1 MVPPLMHMFLETN
14 SVKVILRIMG
24 PTINCIMQFCKY
36 TILLRQM
43 SRIQKSVN
51 AIKEDLTSATAENRL
66 IFRSKVK
73 ILRRI
78 VIVAAITMYGGGL
91 CHRTVVPLL
100 RGTIVTP
107 DNVTIRPLPSP
118 THLIIL
124 DEQKSPTYEILFVLQ
139 VFAGF
144 VAYAIV
150 CGISGMSAL
159 LVLHTCSMLRIL
171 ANKMNRLVDK
181 KDVPE
186 MMVQR
191 RIADIVEYQMKIKR
205 FLKNIETITEN
216 IYLIEMVGCSCLLCL
231 IGYYIIMEWENN
243 NTAGVLIYATLQT
256 SFMFCIFIV
265 CYIGQLLVDE
275 NRFVGQTSGMINYY
289 HLSTKHMRSLILI
302 IAMSNHPMK
311 LVAGKMAEISLA
323 TFTDV
328 MKMSMGYLNILREVV

>member
-1 MVPPLMHMFLETN
+1 MENTSQVTKAEEDLKYATRYVELFLSPIGAWPVSPSSSFHSRILLRIRNVLSYFLLLLIMVPPLMHMFLETN

-78 VIVAAITMYGGGL
+78 VVVAAITMYGGGL

-205 FLKNIETITEN
+205 
-216 IYLIEMVGCSCLLCL
+216 
-231 IGYYIIMEWENN
+231 
-243 NTAGVLIYATLQT
+243 
-256 SFMFCIFIV
+256 
-265 CYIGQLLVDE
+265 
-275 NRFVGQTSGMINYY
+275 
-289 HLSTKHMRSLILI
+289 
-302 IAMSNHPMK
+302 
-311 LVAGKMAEISLA
+311 
-323 TFTDV
+323 
-328 MKMSMGYLNILREVV
+328 